1 MANAALQNFAKD
13 ATQRARI
20 TVPEALGNHGTYS
33 SGGCLLLFHTC
44 RGAITGIFADR
55 APEMNPWP
63 FNWNKAFEFG
73 WRILVFVVAI
83 GIIVIVSTDW
93 SRWEGGTGWQ
103 RTNDAYL
110 QSDLTPI
117 SAKVTGYVLDLPIQD
132 YQRVHKGQV
141 LAQLVTDDYRAAV
154 AQGEANVASAT
165 AQAEVLKAQQ
175 RLQLATIQAARAVV
189 ESTRASAAQ
198 NQRDLT
204 RQRRLLATGS
214 SSTEARERLQTIQ
227 DQLAAQL
234 AQHRALV
241 LAAERQLTVLEAQLT
256 QSQAAVDAARAALA
270 VAKLNLGYT
279 TITAPQDGVIGW
291 RQVKPGEL
299 VGIGSQIT
307 TLTPLPNVWVIA
319 NYKET
324 QLTHMAVGQR
334 AEITVDTFPD
344 HTLRGHVLA
353 FAPASGAEFALLPP
367 DNATGNFTKIVQR
380 IGVKIVIDAADGLAD
395 RLLPGMSVE
404 ARVDARDGRR

>member
-1 MANAALQNFAKD
+1 M
-13 ATQRARI
+13 
-20 TVPEALGNHGTYS
+20 NH
-33 SGGCLLLFHTC
+33 
-44 RGAITGIFADR
+44 
-55 APEMNPWP
+55 WP

-189 ESTRASAAQ
+189 ESTSASAAQ

-204 RQRRLLATGS
+204 RQRRLLETGS

-279 TITAPQDGVIGW
+279 TITAPQDGVIGR

-307 TLTPLPNVWVIA
+307 TLTPLPKVWVIA

-334 AEITVDTFPD
+334 AEITVDTFPG